1 MADNAAIA
9 RAFYDDVWNKRRE
22 AAIDAVIAPG
32 LVGKMEGSDVSSP
45 AEFKAAWRELTGA
58 FPDLRMTVDDVI
70 ADGDKVAVRWQV
82 DGTHTGTFAGLAPTQ
97 QKMSARGLTWLEF
110 RDGRIVKGWDSWNL
124 GALLMQLNAAASG
137 KA

>member
-9 RAFYDDVWNKRRE
+9 RTFYDDVWNKRRE
-22 AAIDAVIAPG
+22 ATIDALIAPD
-32 LVGKMEGSDVSSP
+32 LVGTMEGQDVMSP
-45 AEFKAAWRELTGA
+45 AEFKAQWRELTGA

-82 DGTHTGTFAGLAPTQ
+82 SGTHSGPFAGLAPTREQ
-97 QKMSARGLTWLEF
+97 LSARGITWLEF
-110 RDGRIVKGWDSWNL
+110 RDGRIVRGWDSWNF
-124 GALLMQLNAAASG
+124 GAVLMQLNAAAG

>member
-22 AAIDAVIAPG
+22 ATIDAVIAPN
-32 LVGKMEGSDVSSP
+32 LVGKLEGQDVLS
-45 AEFKAAWRELTGA
+45 ADEFKAQWRALTGA
-58 FPDLRMTVDDVI
+58 FPDLRMTIDDVI

-82 DGTHTGTFAGLAPTQ
+82 GGTHSGPFAGLPPTRE
-97 QKMSARGLTWLEF
+97 KLSARGLTWLEF
-110 RDGRIVKGWDSWNL
+110 RDGQIVKGWDSWNL
-124 GALLMQLNAAASG
+124 GAVLMQLNAAAG